1 MLELAATSTEY
12 RVVRALSR
20 AGAWAAAAVAVLTV
34 VWLGTMIVWPP
45 YSGGTTAEHLEALLA
60 DDVRWSLGFAVTLP
74 LGLALVPVWIALAAR
89 AWRAHPVAASL
100 TLVYGLMYA
109 PLSTTAY
116 WLQLT
121 TARGVAETYGRDPA
135 AALAAYQLFD
145 FGTTAS
151 LTTAFDTLG
160 YAVLGLGT
168 MSVAVLVWAEGRLGR
183 LIGFMFA
190 VSGALSI
197 AGAVGIALR
206 WDWLGVA
213 AIASGVPFLAAI
225 AAVPRLLW
233 IPGHVE

>member
-1 MLELAATSTEY
+1 MLELAPTSAEY

-20 AGAWAAAAVAVLTV
+20 AGARAAAVAAVLTV
-34 VWLGTMIVWPP
+34 VWLIIMAVWPP
-45 YSGGTTAEHLEALLA
+45 SPGGTTAEHLEALLA
-60 DDVRWSLGFAVTLP
+60 DDVHGSLGFAVTLP

-121 TARGVAETYGRDPA
+121 TARGVAGAYGHDPA
-135 AALAAYQLFD
+135 AAVAAYQLFD

-183 LIGFMFA
+183 LIGVMFA
-190 VSGALSI
+190 ASGALSV

-213 AIASGVPFLAAI
+213 AIASGVPFLVAI
-225 AAVPRLLW
+225 VAVPRLLW
-233 IPGHVE
+233 VPRHVE